1 MDKLL
6 IEATEIS
13 PKILFNPSERMF
25 EIFGESRPENVRE
38 FYEPILNWLDEYGK
52 ELFSSGDQGSDAK
65 PLTFNFKLEYFN
77 SSSSK
82 FILDI
87 LRKIIEY
94 HSKGVNIVINWHF
107 DEGDEDMQEA
117 GEELSKMVNF
127 PFNYLEIEE

>member
-1 MDKLL
+1 MNKLM

-13 PKILFNPSERMF
+13 PKILFDPASRVF

-52 ELFSSGDQGSDAK
+52 ELFSQPQDPEAK

>member
-1 MDKLL
+1 MNKLL

-13 PKILFNPSERMF
+13 PKVSFDPATRVF
-25 EIFGESRPENVRE
+25 EIYGESRPENVRE
-38 FYEPILNWLDEYGK
+38 FYEPILNWLEEFGK
-52 ELFSSGDQGSDAK
+52 ELFNQPQAGAN

-94 HSKGVNIVINWHF
+94 HSKGVNVVINWHY

-117 GEELSKMVNF
+117 GEELAKMVNF
-127 PFNYLEIEE
+127 PFNYMEIEE